1 MISKVYQVTDEE
13 FKSIVIQA
21 CVDGKLTVKEAS
33 IKC

>member
-1 MISKVYQVTDEE
+1 MRIIMNNKEE